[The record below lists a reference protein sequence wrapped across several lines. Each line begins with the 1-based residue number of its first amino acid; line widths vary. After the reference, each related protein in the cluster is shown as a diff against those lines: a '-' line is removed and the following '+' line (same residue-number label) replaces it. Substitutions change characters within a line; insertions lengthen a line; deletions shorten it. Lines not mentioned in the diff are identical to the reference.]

1 MNEREDMHGQLTLSL
16 TDEQG
21 EIVLQI
27 SRKNRIVKA
36 GRLLVAQLFAGI
48 SGGSPPSKVT
58 HMAVGT
64 DKTAATD
71 DQTQLGAEVAR
82 NPITDVTFTE
92 FDDNSGGSTTRRVKA
107 TLKAIFDFNDANAA
121 QPLQEAGIFT
131 ASTSGVMYN
140 RVVFDPVTKTK
151 AFKLTMM
158 WEITF

>member
-1 MNEREDMHGQLTLSL
+1 MQGHLTLQLTN
-16 TDEQG
+16 EKG
-21 EIVLQI
+21 EVVMQI

-36 GRLLVAQLFAGI
+36 GRMLVAQLFAGV
-48 SGGSPPSKVT
+48 SGGSPPTQVS

-64 DKTAATD
+64 DKTAASD

-82 NPITDVTFTE
+82 NPITDVSFTE
-92 FDDNSGGSTTRRVKA
+92 FDDTSTGTTTRRVKA

-131 ASTSGVMYN
+131 AAANGVMYN

-158 WEITF
+158 WDITF